1 MNSSTE
7 PTSALT
13 RRTFLRTSAVAV
25 AACRMALGQTSAAA
39 ADMAR
44 HLPARVV
51 SAPDIP
57 LPAGKREPFGWK
69 TAAIGAV
76 PLVLAW
82 PDFPADA
89 KPTAVR
95 LAVGL
100 DVRDEKLIEAY
111 LPESGRVLGT
121 FDVRFGCI
129 FQVFEIP
136 LAPADAA
143 DIRREGI
150 ALRLTKG
157 AELRI
162 FTEGDGMPAA
172 LQPHLLVPG
181 TADAMTEYF
190 VRMDSLACVQ
200 SFSWQGGCVLDG
212 LLDLAAVTAHA
223 ALQEAARRQLARF
236 VIDGKLIYENH
247 VSAPSDGR
255 IYGIEGTLPF
265 AALAKLEPQSPLLEI
280 ALGSWAKKLD
290 AENAILDGQHTS
302 SEGAYTVGYPLA
314 IIARLRKDDA
324 LEKLALTQ
332 LRVRQAR
339 LFDGKMFWRTSE
351 PHEGV
356 VQKGNRAWA
365 RGIAWQMLGF
375 ARTLRELKHRTD
387 LADCIASFQ
396 QLAAWVV
403 PFQRAD
409 GLWSVFVDQPQL
421 TPDTSGSAGI
431 AAALAIGAQQ
441 GWLDAS
447 AKAAAAKTLAGLQ
460 PHLTPDGFLGG
471 IAQANKGGE
480 GLQRGSYRVIYQMG
494 MGLLAQLVAA
504 LETKA

>member
-1 MNSSTE
+1 MK
-7 PTSALT
+7 
-13 RRTFLRTSAVAV
+13 RRHFLQQV
-25 AACRMALGQTSAAA
+25 SAAA
-39 ADMAR
+39 TVCILLPTRTHAAGEPLSR
-44 HLPARVV
+44 HLAARVV
-51 SAPDIP
+51 SAPDVP

-69 TAAIGAV
+69 TAAIGAI

-82 PDFPADA
+82 PELPADA
-89 KPTAVR
+89 RPTALR
-95 LAVGL
+95 ITVGL

-111 LPESGRVLGT
+111 LPESGRVLGA
-121 FDVRFGCI
+121 FDVRYACL

-143 DIRREGI
+143 DIRREGV

-157 AELRI
+157 AELRV
-162 FTEGDGMPAA
+162 FTEGDAMPAA

-181 TADAMTEYF
+181 KADAMTEYF
-190 VRMDSLACVQ
+190 ARMDSLACVQ

-212 LLDLAAVTAHA
+212 LLDLAALPAHA
-223 ALQEAARRQLARF
+223 PLKDAARRHLARF
-236 VIDGKLIYENH
+236 IIGGKLVYENH
-247 VSAPSDGR
+247 VSAVSDGR

-265 AALAKLEPQSPLLEI
+265 AALAKLEPQSPLLEL
-280 ALGSWAKKLD
+280 ALNSWAKKHD
-290 AENAILDGQHTS
+290 AEDCIQDGQHTS

-324 LEKLALTQ
+324 LEQLALTQ

-351 PHEGV
+351 PKDGV
-356 VQKGNRAWA
+356 IGKGNRAWA

-375 ARTLRELKHRTD
+375 ARTLRELKHRSD
-387 LADCIASFQ
+387 LAELIAAFQ
-396 QLAAWVV
+396 QLAAWIV
-403 PFQRAD
+403 PYQRAD
-409 GLWSVFVDQPQL
+409 GLWSVFVDKPEL

-441 GWLDAS
+441 GWLDAN
-447 AKAAAAKTLAGLQ
+447 ARTAAAKTLAGLK

-471 IAQANKGGE
+471 VSQANKGGE
-480 GLQRGSYRVIYQMG
+480 ELQRGTYRVIYQMG
-494 MGLLAQLVAA
+494 MGLIAQLIAA
-504 LETKA
+504 LESNP

>member
-1 MNSSTE
+1 VE
-7 PTSALT
+7 
-13 RRTFLRTSAVAV
+13 
-25 AACRMALGQTSAAA
+25 
-39 ADMAR
+39 D
-44 HLPARVV
+44 
-51 SAPDIP
+51 
-57 LPAGKREPFGWK
+57 
-69 TAAIGAV
+69 
-76 PLVLAW
+76 
-82 PDFPADA
+82 
-89 KPTAVR
+89 
-95 LAVGL
+95 
-100 DVRDEKLIEAY
+100 
-111 LPESGRVLGT
+111 
-121 FDVRFGCI
+121 
-129 FQVFEIP
+129 
-136 LAPADAA
+136 
-143 DIRREGI
+143 
-150 ALRLTKG
+150 
-157 AELRI
+157 
-162 FTEGDGMPAA
+162 GDGMPAA

-212 LLDLAAVTAHA
+212 LLDLSAVPAHA

-255 IYGIEGTLPF
+255 MYGIEGTLLF

-396 QLAAWVV
+396 QLAAWVL

-409 GLWSVFVDQPQL
+409 GLWSVFVDQPLL

-431 AAALAIGAQQ
+431 AAALSIGAQQ

-480 GLQRGSYRVIYQMG
+480 GLQPGTYRVIYQMG
-494 MGLLAQLVAA
+494 MGLLAQLIAA

>member
-1 MNSSTE
+1 MKSS
-7 PTSALT
+7 PDSAAALS
-13 RRTFLRTSAVAV
+13 RRSFLRTSALAV
-25 AACRMALGQTSAAA
+25 AASHYSGGLVSAAA
-39 ADMAR
+39 PGIAR
-44 HLPARVV
+44 HWPARIV

-69 TAAIGAV
+69 TTAIGAV

-89 KPTAVR
+89 KPTAMR
-95 LAVGL
+95 LTVGL

-190 VRMDSLACVQ
+190 ARMDSLACVQ

-212 LLDLAAVTAHA
+212 LLDLAAVPAHA

-265 AALAKLEPQSPLLEI
+265 AALAKLEPQSPLLDL
-280 ALGSWAKKLD
+280 ALNSWAKKHD
-290 AENAILDGQHTS
+290 AEDAILDGQHTS

-324 LEKLALTQ
+324 LEQLALTQ

-351 PHEGV
+351 PREGV

-375 ARTLRELKHRTD
+375 ARTLRELKHRSD
-387 LADCIASFQ
+387 LAEFTASFQ
-396 QLAAWVV
+396 QLAAWVL
-403 PFQRAD
+403 PYQRAD

-441 GWLDAS
+441 GWVDAS
-447 AKAAAAKTLAGLQ
+447 AKSAAAKTLSGLH

-480 GLQRGSYRVIYQMG
+480 GLQRGTYRVIYQMG
-494 MGLLAQLVAA
+494 MGLMAQLIAA

>member
-1 MNSSTE
+1 MNRRAFIRHTALAA
-7 PTSALT
+7 SAPFVLS
-13 RRTFLRTSAVAV
+13 RL
-25 AACRMALGQTSAAA
+25 QAAA
-39 ADMAR
+39 TPGAAR
-44 HLPARVV
+44 HLAARVV
-51 SAPDIP
+51 SAPDVR
-57 LPAGKREPFGWK
+57 LPKGKREPFGWK

-82 PDFPADA
+82 PDLPADA
-89 KPTAVR
+89 KPTALR
-95 LAVGL
+95 LTVGL

-111 LPESGRVLGT
+111 LPKSVRVLGT
-121 FDVRFGCI
+121 FDVRFGCL

-162 FTEGDGMPAA
+162 FTEGDAIPAA
-172 LQPHLLVPG
+172 VQPHLLVPG

-190 VRMDSLACVQ
+190 ARMDSLACVQ
-200 SFSWQGGCVLDG
+200 AFSWQEGCVLDG
-212 LLDLAAVTAHA
+212 LLDLAALPAHA
-223 ALQEAARRQLARF
+223 ASREAARRHLARV
-236 VIDGKLIYENH
+236 VIGGKLIYVDTFSVPREGT
-247 VSAPSDGR
+247 A
-255 IYGIEGTLPF
+255 YGIEGTLPF

-280 ALGSWAKKLD
+280 ALNFWAGKHD
-290 AENAILDGQHTS
+290 AQDAILDGQHTS

-314 IIARLRKDDA
+314 VIARLRKDDA
-324 LEKLALTQ
+324 LERLALTQ

-351 PHEGV
+351 PKDGV
-356 VQKGNRAWA
+356 IKKGNRAWA
-365 RGIAWQMLGF
+365 CGVAWQMLGF
-375 ARTLRELKHRTD
+375 ARTLRELKHRHD
-387 LADCIASFQ
+387 LAELIASFQ
-396 QLAAWVV
+396 QLAVWVL
-403 PFQRAD
+403 PYQRAD
-409 GLWSVFVDQPQL
+409 GLWSVFVDQPAL

-447 AKAAAAKTLAGLQ
+447 AKSAAAKTLAGLQ

-471 IAQANKGGE
+471 VAQANKGGE
-480 GLQRGSYRVIYQMG
+480 SLQRGSYRVIYQMG
-494 MGLLAQLVAA
+494 MGLMAQLIAA
-504 LETKA
+504 LGQPK

>member
-1 MNSSTE
+1 MNSTNTPSF
-7 PTSALT
+7 T
-13 RRTFLRTSAVAV
+13 RRTFLCTSALAV
-25 AACRMALGQTSAAA
+25 ASSRLAAGRDLAAVRMAA
-39 ADMAR
+39 
-44 HLPARVV
+44 HLPACVV

-69 TAAIGAV
+69 TAAVSAM

-82 PDFPADA
+82 PEFSADA
-89 KPTAVR
+89 TPAALR
-95 LAVGL
+95 FSVGL

-111 LPESGRVLGT
+111 LPVAGRVLGT
-121 FDVRFGCI
+121 FDVRYGCL

-136 LAPADAA
+136 LSAADAA
-143 DIRREGI
+143 DMRREGI

-172 LQPHLLVPG
+172 LRPHFLVPG
-181 TADAMTEYF
+181 TADVMTEYF
-190 VRMDSLACVQ
+190 ARMDSLACVQ

-212 LLDLAAVTAHA
+212 LLDLGEVPAHA
-223 ALQEAARRQLARF
+223 ALKEAARRQLARF
-236 VIDGKLIYENH
+236 IIDGKLIYEDH
-247 VSAPSDGR
+247 VSKPSDGH

-280 ALGSWAKKLD
+280 ALTSWAKKHD
-290 AENAILDGQHTS
+290 AEDAIVDDQHTS
-302 SEGAYTVGYPLA
+302 SEGSYTVGYPLA
-314 IIARLRKDDA
+314 IIARQRKDDS
-324 LEKLALTQ
+324 LEQLALTQ
-332 LRVRQAR
+332 LRVRQSR

-351 PHEGV
+351 PKDGV

-375 ARTLRELKHRTD
+375 ARTLRELKHRSD
-387 LADCIASFQ
+387 LADCIKSFQ
-396 QLAAWVV
+396 QLAAWVL
-403 PFQRAD
+403 PHQRDD

-431 AAALAIGAQQ
+431 AAALAIGTQQ

-447 AKAAAAKTLAGLQ
+447 AKVAAAKTLAGLK
-460 PHLTPDGFLGG
+460 PHLTQDGFLGG

-480 GLQRGSYRVIYQMG
+480 GLQRGEYRVIYQMG
-494 MGLLAQLVAA
+494 MGLMAQLIAA
-504 LETKA
+504 LEAKV